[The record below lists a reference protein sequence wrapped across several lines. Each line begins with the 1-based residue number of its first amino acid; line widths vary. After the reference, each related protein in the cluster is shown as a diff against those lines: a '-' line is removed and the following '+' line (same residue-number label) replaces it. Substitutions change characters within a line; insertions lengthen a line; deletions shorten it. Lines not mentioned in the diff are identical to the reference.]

1 MEWTWIAAGAAALI
15 IGIAKTSFGGLGSIA
30 VALLALSLP
39 TKESTAAA
47 LLLLITGDI
56 IGVLRYRRSAD
67 WSLLK
72 ALLPSVVPGILLG
85 ALFIQLV
92 DDLVLRRSIGA
103 ILLASVLIQLVM
115 STLARRRAPD
125 PTVDAG
131 PPHRA
136 LTIGAGVAAG
146 FTTMAANAA
155 GPVMAVYLQLAKVEK
170 MRFLGTSAW
179 VCRSVN
185 VVKPPP
191 TASRGLAAPQGM
203 TTVAWGIPVVLLGT
217 LIGVALIHRV
227 PQRTF
232 DVLTLLTSVIAAG
245 ALLII

>member
-30 VALLALSLP
+30 VALLALALP

-56 IGVLRYRRSAD
+56 IGVMRYRRSAD
-67 WSLLK
+67 WSLLR

-85 ALFIQLV
+85 ALFINVV

-103 ILLASVLIQLVM
+103 ILLTSVLIQLVM
-115 STLARRRAPD
+115 TTLARRRAPD
-125 PTVDAG
+125 PADAG

-179 VCRSVN
+179 FYFIVN
-185 VVKPPP
+185 VAKTRSPRPWGCSRRRSWSR
-191 TASRGLAAPQGM
+191 SRGGSPSCSPAPSSASPSS
-203 TTVAWGIPVVLLGT
+203 TACHS
-217 LIGVALIHRV
+217 ARS
-227 PQRTF
+227 
-232 DVLTLLTSVIAAG
+232 TSSRCSRRSSPRAPC
-245 ALLII
+245 

>member
-1 MEWTWIAAGAAALI
+1 MEWTWIAAAAAALI
-15 IGIAKTSFGGLGSIA
+15 IGIAKTSFGGLGSLA
-30 VALLALSLP
+30 VALLALALP

-85 ALFIQLV
+85 ALFIQFV

-103 ILLASVLIQLVM
+103 ILLVSVLLQLVL

-125 PTVDAG
+125 PTVDDG

-136 LTIGAGVAAG
+136 LTVGAGVAAG

-170 MRFLGTSAW
+170 KS
-179 VCRSVN
+179 
-185 VVKPPP
+185 
-191 TASRGLAAPQGM
+191 
-203 TTVAWGIPVVLLGT
+203 
-217 LIGVALIHRV
+217 
-227 PQRTF
+227 
-232 DVLTLLTSVIAAG
+232 
-245 ALLII
+245 